1 MEKNEALQVSGAGSW
16 VGRDPVGASSCACR
30 DVPMSHWRFRVTREP
45 TMSGPGDPSGMC
57 LSAVCRSLRG
67 WNVAWAPGFLFP
79 PAVFPR
85 LPLCWNVRSL
95 GRFLV
100 RTSSSLSN
108 KFQLEPGGSSHVG
121 MEATREGN
129 RSARPVGT
137 AMFLD
142 LRLVD
147 FQP

>member
-1 MEKNEALQVSGAGSW
+1 MWLGLPASSSLLLFSLGCLCAGMSAAWEGSW
-16 VGRDPVGASSCACR
+16 
-30 DVPMSHWRFRVTREP
+30 
-45 TMSGPGDPSGMC
+45 
-57 LSAVCRSLRG
+57 L
-67 WNVAWAPGFLFP
+67 
-79 PAVFPR
+79 
-85 LPLCWNVRSL
+85 
-95 GRFLV
+95 

-121 MEATREGN
+121 MEATREGY

>member
-1 MEKNEALQVSGAGSW
+1 M
-16 VGRDPVGASSCACR
+16 
-30 DVPMSHWRFRVTREP
+30 
-45 TMSGPGDPSGMC
+45 
-57 LSAVCRSLRG
+57 
-67 WNVAWAPGFLFP
+67 AWAPGFLFP

-95 GRFLV
+95 GRLLV

-121 MEATREGN
+121 MEATREGY